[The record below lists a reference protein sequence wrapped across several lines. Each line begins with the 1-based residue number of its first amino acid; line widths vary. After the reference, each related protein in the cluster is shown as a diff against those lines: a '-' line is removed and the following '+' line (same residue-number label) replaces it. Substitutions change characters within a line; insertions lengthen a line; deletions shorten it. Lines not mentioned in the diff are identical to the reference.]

1 MLSKG
6 FLMNI
11 NGIDVGNIVVDVQ
24 IPYKIIIDSIVPL
37 YIKEGI
43 LYNDDEQIC
52 PISEYLIPHL
62 VYSKTFTL
70 EPKRFLIWKPRI
82 CVVLIFEKDIS
93 VIQAETIDLF
103 PYLVSGSCKLSPLHP
118 NAIVLDN
125 IVLEKF
131 EVNDKIVERLK
142 DIKTLQDA
150 TKYLLKEMMLSI
162 I

>member
-11 NGIDVGNIVVDVQ
+11 NGIDVDNIVLNVE
-24 IPYKIIIDSIVPL
+24 IPWKIIIDSIVPL
-37 YIKEGI
+37 YIKDGI
-43 LYNDDEQIC
+43 LYNADEQIC
-52 PISEYLIPHL
+52 PISENLIPHL
-62 VYSKTFTL
+62 IYAKVFTL
-70 EPKRFLIWKPRI
+70 TPNRFLIWKPQI
-82 CVVLIFEKDIS
+82 CVVIIFEKELS

-131 EVNDKIVERLK
+131 EVNDELLERLK
-142 DIKTLQDA
+142 KIETLEEM
-150 TKYLLKEMMLSI
+150 TKYLVKEMMLSVI
-162 I
+162 